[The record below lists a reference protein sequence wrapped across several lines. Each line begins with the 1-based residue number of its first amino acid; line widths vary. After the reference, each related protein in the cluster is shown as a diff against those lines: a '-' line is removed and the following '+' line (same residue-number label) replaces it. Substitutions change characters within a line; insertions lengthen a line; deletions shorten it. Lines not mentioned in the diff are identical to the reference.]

1 MTNNRHKPTTAG
13 LLRWTG
19 LAALL
24 GGIIF
29 AGIQPIHPPDF
40 LSSVTTE
47 PWAVITALKLIMC
60 FLLLVG
66 IAGISV
72 RQMDKAGW
80 LGLAGF
86 AVFSLSWALQSGFVF
101 AEVFILPILATAS
114 PAFVDSFLGVVNGSP
129 GDMNIGAIVPAY
141 TMVGILYLT
150 GGLLFGIAT
159 FRAKVLPGTPSAL
172 LAVTALLTPAA
183 VLLPHEVQR
192 LAGMPM
198 GLSLAWLGY
207 ALWSEKRDKDG
218 GRLSPAA
225 QVPVSATQ

>member
-1 MTNNRHKPTTAG
+1 MTNNRRMPTAR
-13 LLRWTG
+13 LLRLTG

-40 LSSVTTE
+40 LPSVTTDA
-47 PWAVITALKLIMC
+47 WVIITSLKLAMC
-60 FLLLVG
+60 FLFLAG
-66 IAGISV
+66 IAGISI

-86 AVFSLSWALQSGFVF
+86 GLFSLSWALQSGFVF
-101 AEVFILPILATAS
+101 AEVFILPTLATAS

-150 GGLLFGIAT
+150 GGLMFGIAT
-159 FRAKVLPGTPSAL
+159 FRAKVLPRTPAAL
-172 LAVTALLTPAA
+172 LVITALLTPAA
-183 VLLPHEVQR
+183 VLLPHEIQR

-207 ALWSEKRDKDG
+207 ALWSERRD
-218 GRLSPAA
+218 
-225 QVPVSATQ
+225 

>member
-1 MTNNRHKPTTAG
+1 M
-13 LLRWTG
+13 
-19 LAALL
+19 AALL
-24 GGIIF
+24 DGIIF

-47 PWAVITALKLIMC
+47 PWAVITAPKLIMC
-60 FLLLVG
+60 FLFLVG

-129 GDMNIGAIVPAY
+129 GDMNIGAIVPAF
-141 TMVGILYLT
+141 TIVGILYLT

-159 FRAKVLPGTPSAL
+159 FRAKVLPGTPAAL

-198 GLSLAWLGY
+198 GLSLAWLGF
-207 ALWSEKRDKDG
+207 ALWSEKRHKDG

-225 QVPVSATQ
+225 QGPVSATQ

>member
-1 MTNNRHKPTTAG
+1 MTNIHQEAVKMPTTAR

-19 LAALL
+19 LAALI

-40 LSSVTTE
+40 LASVTTG
-47 PWAVITALKLIMC
+47 PWAIITALKLAMC
-60 FLLLVG
+60 FLFLIG

-86 AVFSLSWALQSGFVF
+86 GLFSLSWALQSGFVF
-101 AEVFILPILATAS
+101 AEVFILPTLAAAS
-114 PAFVDSFLGVVNGSP
+114 PGFVDSFLGVVNGTP

-141 TMVGILYLT
+141 MMVGILYLV

-159 FRAKVLPGTPSAL
+159 FRAKVLPRTPAAL
-172 LAVTALLTPAA
+172 LALTAWLTPAA
-183 VLLPHEVQR
+183 VLLPHEIQR

-207 ALWSEKRDKDG
+207 ALWSERQGED
-218 GRLSPAA
+218 A
-225 QVPVSATQ
+225 QTPQSA

>member
-1 MTNNRHKPTTAG
+1 MTNNRRMPTAR
-13 LLRWTG
+13 LLRLTG
-19 LAALL
+19 LAALV

-40 LSSVTTE
+40 LPSVTTDA
-47 PWAVITALKLIMC
+47 WVIITSLKLAMC
-60 FLLLVG
+60 FLFLAG
-66 IAGISV
+66 IAGISI

-86 AVFSLSWALQSGFVF
+86 GLFSLSWALQSGFVF
-101 AEVFILPILATAS
+101 AEVFILPTLATAS

-150 GGLLFGIAT
+150 GGLMFGIAT
-159 FRAKVLPGTPSAL
+159 FRAKVLPRTPAAL
-172 LAVTALLTPAA
+172 LVITALLTPAA
-183 VLLPHEVQR
+183 VLLPHEIQR

-207 ALWSEKRDKDG
+207 ALWSERRD
-218 GRLSPAA
+218 
-225 QVPVSATQ
+225 